1 MDGHSNQLKTI
12 NVGEHSLLIGSQW
25 QTESKLKG
33 VLFSLALR
41 SRAQSAGMHYA
52 ASFSADPK
60 GALQYAL
67 ISPTGGEKQLYSADM
82 IVAKNAAQWAP
93 KDDNSLTVF
102 VKSIPVENNDFSSAY
117 WICAV
122 NLDGTLLSG
131 GKHIAENDAELVEM
145 LNLLS
150 LTYDQFTFLSVDRDY
165 PLQSFF
171 AENEHRLSISGTA
184 PHHHITEDEFEMA
197 VKKGLDDAAFRQV
210 YKPSRLKPKKIGLSI
225 GITAAIILGLTGR
238 SYLAQSDSIE
248 YFEKSGSYQAVSSDK
263 SSYEKKMN
271 EIKLSAK
278 KWDDRTF
285 RKVTLDQFV
294 ADLQSNQ
301 FSPMDVTA
309 VLYEINRSMPMF
321 AAEWQLTEI
330 VYDHNRFFCRYERIE
345 GGKGVYF
352 LLDQFISQINNPHFK
367 ITPNSLTAQGEARTF
382 EITPNI
388 TLPRAE
394 LLSTMGNSLRDES
407 KSDTQL
413 SRQLKKGADAA
424 SSILSI
430 HDQYNT
436 MDFKQRWV
444 FNEGVGL
451 LEQAMTAE
459 SSLSNAKKAIQ
470 NVQVER
476 KKLTPLVLDNN
487 LIIGNVM
494 DFISMMQIDSFF
506 EWSYPALIRTY
517 PDESALSERNKE
529 AIKADRASDKKKK
542 KDKKDNGFEDE
553 TQNKK
558 KKSLPIYGAAIESYK
573 VEIKTLPSAEEE
585 KTKSYGIADMLQL
598 GLLIDKPFVNV
609 DRVEYDKRT
618 EQWSFH
624 IHFHRKTPEYAK
636 RFEKK

>member
-1 MDGHSNQLKTI
+1 MDGRSSQLKTI
-12 NVGEHSLLIGSQW
+12 KVGEHTLLIGSQW
-25 QTESKLKG
+25 QTENKLKG
-33 VLFSLALR
+33 LLFSLALR
-41 SRAQSAGMHYA
+41 SRAQAAGMHYA
-52 ASFSADPK
+52 ASFATGEK
-60 GALQYAL
+60 GILQYSL
-67 ISPTGGEKQLYSADM
+67 IPSMGEEKKLLSADM
-82 IVAKNAAQWAP
+82 IVAKNAVNWVP
-93 KDDNSLTVF
+93 KSENTLTVF
-102 VKSIPVENNDFSSAY
+102 VKSIPAENNEFSNAY
-117 WICAV
+117 WVCAV
-122 NLDGTLLSG
+122 NFDGTLMSG

-145 LNLLS
+145 LNLLC
-150 LTYDQFTFLSVDRDY
+150 LTYDKFRFLSIDRDY

-171 AENEHRLSISGTA
+171 AENEHRLSFGEDTQ
-184 PHHHITEDEFEMA
+184 HHHITDDEFEQS
-197 VKKGLDDAAFRQV
+197 VKKGLDDAAFRQI
-210 YKPSRLKPKKIGLSI
+210 YKPSSLKPKKIGLSI
-225 GITAAIILGLTGR
+225 GIAATIALALTAR
-238 SYLAQSDSIE
+238 SYLAQSDSID
-248 YFEKSGSYQAVSSDK
+248 YFENSGSHQAVSSDK
-263 SSYEKKMN
+263 TSYDKQMN
-271 EIKLSAK
+271 ETKLSAK

-294 ADLQSNQ
+294 ADLQKNQ

-330 VYDHNRFFCRYERIE
+330 VYDHNRFFCRYERIQ

-352 LLDQFISQINNPHFK
+352 LLDQFISQINSPHFK

-388 TLPRAE
+388 KLTRAE
-394 LLSTMGNSLRDES
+394 RLSAMSNALRDES
-407 KSDTQL
+407 KSDTQF

-444 FNEGVGL
+444 FNEGAEL
-451 LEQAMTAE
+451 LEQAIAAE
-459 SSLSNAKKAIQ
+459 DVLSDARSAIQ
-470 NVQVER
+470 RVQAER
-476 KKLTPLVLDNN
+476 KKMTPLILDNN

-506 EWSYPALIRTY
+506 EWSYPSLVRTY
-517 PDESALSERNKE
+517 PDDSSLSERNRE
-529 AIKADRASDKKKK
+529 AVKADRASTKKSKK
-542 KDKKDNGFEDE
+542 GKSSEDE
-553 TQNKK
+553 PRAKNKK
-558 KKSLPIYGAAIESYK
+558 ASPIYGAAIESYK

-624 IHFHRKTPEYAK
+624 IHFHRKTPEYTK
-636 RFEKK
+636 RLEKK

>member
-12 NVGEHSLLIGSQW
+12 KVGEHTLLIGSQW
-25 QTESKLKG
+25 QTENKLKG

-52 ASFSADPK
+52 TSFAVGTK
-60 GALQYAL
+60 GALQYSL
-67 ISPTGGEKQLYSADM
+67 LTSTGGEKQLYSADM
-82 IVAKNAAQWAP
+82 IIAKNAVHWVP
-93 KDDNSLTVF
+93 KDDNALTVF
-102 VKSIPVENNDFSSAY
+102 VKSIPVANNEFSSAY
-117 WICAV
+117 WVCAV

-145 LNLLS
+145 LNLLC
-150 LTYDQFTFLSVDRDY
+150 LTYDQFRFLSIDRDY

-184 PHHHITEDEFEMA
+184 PHHHITEDEFELA
-197 VKKGLDDAAFRQV
+197 VKKGLEDAIFRQV

-225 GITAAIILGLTGR
+225 GVVAVITLALTAR

-248 YFEKSGSYQAVSSDK
+248 YFENSGSYQSVSSEKSAYDK
-263 SSYEKKMN
+263 QMN

-294 ADLQSNQ
+294 ADLQNNQ

-388 TLPRAE
+388 KLPRSE
-394 LLSTMGNSLRDES
+394 LLSSMGNSLREES

-444 FNEGVGL
+444 FNEGSDL
-451 LEQAMTAE
+451 LEQAMNAE
-459 SSLSNAKKAIQ
+459 SALSNAKKSIQ
-470 NVQVER
+470 SVQAER
-476 KKLTPLVLDNN
+476 KKITPLVLDNN

-494 DFISMMQIDSFF
+494 DFVSMMQIDSFF
-506 EWSYPALIRTY
+506 EWSYPAMIRTY
-517 PDESALSERNKE
+517 PDESSLSERNRE
-529 AIKADRASDKKKK
+529 AIKADRAGEKKKKKNKNDSGFDDDSKDKKKK
-542 KDKKDNGFEDE
+542 P
-553 TQNKK
+553 
-558 KKSLPIYGAAIESYK
+558 SPIYGAAIESYK